1 MVSAVVT
8 WVHLAVVADT
18 VGIYDVLEARG
29 ELVGLVEGGRGLLG
43 LHPVE
48 DGGDGGTTLL
58 LETKTERRSENR
70 AQRMVRR
77 TQYHSFNFYRDLR
90 YSALQGIENSR
101 SCPASSISHEC
112 V

>member
-58 LETKTERRSENR
+58 LETKTERQSEK
-70 AQRMVRR
+70 R
-77 TQYHSFNFYRDLR
+77 TQ
-90 YSALQGIENSR
+90 ENGQEDTTIPL
-101 SCPASSISHEC
+101 C
-112 V
+112 